1 MEMQLSYALDCAKD
15 VLALD
20 ACRPHQWHFLRP
32 RYTSLNPNRPEP
44 PADPDT
50 VKRGLDEVLACYSI
64 FEAEAAKIYKFKPY
78 PPESIQDD
86 PNGPPN

>member
-32 RYTSLNPNRPEP
+32 RYTSLNLNRPEP

-50 VKRGLDEVLACYSI
+50 VDRLNRFSI
-64 FEAEAAKIYKFKPY
+64 SGK
-78 PPESIQDD
+78 
-86 PNGPPN
+86 G